1 MVGSALQES
10 HFARPDDDAFRQLV
24 ESHERAVRLHCYRM
38 LGSLQDAEDQTQE
51 TLLRA
56 WRSLESFQGRAS
68 LRAWLYRIATNA
80 CLDELERRG
89 RRLLPPMLGA
99 PSPAF
104 IPGQGSIP
112 EIAWLDPYPDAWLEV
127 ADTSLGPEARYEAKE
142 SVELA
147 FIAALQRLAPRQRA
161 ALLLRDVLGWSARD
175 LADFL
180 DMSLA
185 AANSALQRARVRMDR
200 SATPNA
206 ARLTPEAERSLVE
219 RYVRA
224 WEERDLQ
231 AFVALLKDDVVLSMP
246 PLAEWF
252 VGRVAVADFFAW
264 ATGPSGGGPFR
275 FVQTRANGT
284 LALGVYGPDTTD
296 DAAPDGSARAAGGS
310 SGDKPAPTGGAP
322 GWRGVMLSVL
332 MADRDGVGA
341 ITSFMNPGLF
351 GAFDLPF
358 VLPATRDQT

>member
-1 MVGSALQES
+1 MVGSAIQAS
-10 HFARPDDDAFRQLV
+10 HSARPDDDAFRELV
-24 ESHERAVRLHCYRM
+24 EAHERAVRLHCYRM
-38 LGSLQDAEDQTQE
+38 LGSLQDAEDQSQE

-56 WRSLESFQGRAS
+56 WRSLDTFQGRAS
-68 LRAWLYRIATNA
+68 VRAWLYRIATNA
-80 CLDELERRG
+80 CLDELDRRG

-104 IPGQGSIP
+104 VPGQGSVP
-112 EIAWLDPYPDAWLEV
+112 EIPWLDPYPDAWLDV
-127 ADTSLGPEARYEAKE
+127 ADTSPGPEARYEAKE

-161 ALLLRDVLGWSARD
+161 VLLLRDVLGWSARD
-175 LADFL
+175 AADLL
-180 DMSLA
+180 DMSVP

-200 SATPNA
+200 TATPND

-224 WEERDLQ
+224 WEQRDMQ

-252 VGRVAVADFFAW
+252 VGPVAVADFFAW
-264 ATGPSGGGPFR
+264 ATGPTGPGPFR
-275 FVQTRANGT
+275 FVQTRANGA
-284 LALGVYGPDTTD
+284 LAFGVYGPDS
-296 DAAPDGSARAAGGS
+296 SAQ
-310 SGDKPAPTGGAP
+310 
-322 GWRGVMLSVL
+322 MLSVL
-332 MADRDGVGA
+332 LADKDGVGA

-351 GAFDLPF
+351 AAFDLPLA
-358 VLPATRDQT
+358 LPATPDPT